1 MNDRTIAVFDFD
13 GTITTKDTFLPFLFE
28 VFGHG
33 RVFKELARLGPEAML
48 VGIGVS
54 NRDTFKEHLVQLLF
68 SGESVERLKAIGTQ
82 YANTLKPLL
91 RSAAL
96 KRIEWHKS
104 KGHRC
109 VMVSASLDLYLT
121 DIAKVLGFSDLLCTV
136 LSHNNQ
142 VFSGGFKGG
151 NCRSKEKMNRLQS
164 LLGDLKTYKIY
175 AYGDSFGDLDMI
187 TLADYG
193 YYCHFE
199 T

>member
-13 GTITTKDTFLPFLFE
+13 GTITTKDTFLPFLFKA
-28 VFGHG
+28 FGHG
-33 RVFKELARLGPEAML
+33 RVFKELARLGPEVML

-54 NRDTFKEHLVQLLF
+54 NLDSLKEHLVQLLF

-91 RSAAL
+91 RPSAL

-121 DIAKVLGFSDLLCTV
+121 DVAKALGFNDLLCTV

-142 VFSGGFKGG
+142 VFSGTFKEG
-151 NCRSKEKMNRLQS
+151 NCRSKEKMNRLQP

-175 AYGDSFGDLDMI
+175 AYGDSFGDLDI
-187 TLADYG
+187 IALADYG

>member
-28 VFGHG
+28 VFGHR
-33 RVFKELARLGPEAML
+33 RVFKALARLGPEAIL
-48 VGIGVS
+48 LGIGIS
-54 NRDTFKEHLVQLLF
+54 NRDTFKERLVQSLF
-68 SGESVERLKAIGTQ
+68 SGESVDRLKAMGTQ

-96 KRIEWHKS
+96 KQIEWHKS

-109 VMVSASLDLYLT
+109 VMVSASLDLYLN
-121 DIAKVLGFSDLLCTV
+121 DVAKTLGFNDLLCTV

-142 VFSGGFKGG
+142 VFTGAFKRG
-151 NCRSKEKMNRLQS
+151 NCRSKEKVNRLQS

-175 AYGDSFGDLDMI
+175 AYGDSLGDLDI
-187 TLADYG
+187 IALADYG
-193 YYCHFE
+193 YYCPFE

>member
-28 VFGHG
+28 VFGNR
-33 RVFKELARLGPEAML
+33 RVFKALARLGPEAIL
-48 VGIGVS
+48 LGIGIS
-54 NRDTFKEHLVQLLF
+54 NRDTFKERLVQSLF
-68 SGESVERLKAIGTQ
+68 SGESVDRLKAMGTQ

-91 RSAAL
+91 RSSAL
-96 KRIEWHKS
+96 KQIEWHKS

-109 VMVSASLDLYLT
+109 VMVSASLDLYLN
-121 DIAKVLGFSDLLCTV
+121 DIAKTLGFSDLLCTV
-136 LSHNNQ
+136 LSHDNH
-142 VFSGGFKGG
+142 VFTGAFKES
-151 NCRSKEKMNRLQS
+151 NCRSKEKVNRLQS

-175 AYGDSFGDLDMI
+175 AYGDSLGDLDI
-187 TLADYG
+187 IALADYG

>member
-13 GTITTKDTFLPFLFE
+13 GTITTKETFLPFLFE
-28 VFGHG
+28 VFGHR
-33 RVFKELARLGPEAML
+33 RVFKALARLGPEAIL
-48 VGIGVS
+48 LGIGIS
-54 NRDTFKEHLVQLLF
+54 NRDTFKERLVQSLF
-68 SGESVERLKAIGTQ
+68 SGESVDRLKAMGTQ

-96 KRIEWHKS
+96 KQIEWHKS

-109 VMVSASLDLYLT
+109 IMVSASLDLYLN
-121 DIAKVLGFSDLLCTV
+121 DVAKTLGFNDLLCTV

-142 VFSGGFKGG
+142 VFTGAFKRG
-151 NCRSKEKMNRLQS
+151 NCRSKEKVNRLQS

-175 AYGDSFGDLDMI
+175 AYGDSLGDLDI
-187 TLADYG
+187 IALADYG
-193 YYCHFE
+193 YYCPFE